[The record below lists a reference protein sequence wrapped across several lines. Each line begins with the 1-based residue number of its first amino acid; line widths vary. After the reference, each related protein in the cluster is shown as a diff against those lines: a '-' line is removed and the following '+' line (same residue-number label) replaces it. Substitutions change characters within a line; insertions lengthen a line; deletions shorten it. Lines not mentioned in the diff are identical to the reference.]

1 MTHKRVCVYVTALRC
16 MMTNEQKLNVAP
28 NRALGINFRQTPIF

>member
-1 MTHKRVCVYVTALRC
+1 MTHKRVYVTALRC

-28 NRALGINFRQTPIF
+28 YRARGINFRQAPIF